1 MTSAANGQ
9 REKRSGARHSFHYP
23 FHPVLWL
30 GLGVGSIA
38 WLQPE
43 RLQRTLSFEWQHRLF
58 TVSLFFVSSDGQ
70 PSWFYMYRR
79 GGRRVFFT
87 IIRPPSTFDIHPQAK
102 LGTFETKMAAR
113 CAKSSISTILRKKQW
128 AVFSLLVTLC
138 EWLTSSS
145 RAIKN
150 LNSTPSPLLYSFMAH
165 GS

>member
-58 TVSLFFVSSDGQ
+58 SLPFFRIERPAAILVLYVPKRQASG
-70 PSWFYMYRR
+70 
-79 GGRRVFFT
+79 FFT
-87 IIRPPSTFDIHPQAK
+87 ITRPLSTFDSHPQAK

-113 CAKSSISTILRKKQW
+113 CAKSSISTILRKKQR